1 MLRMRSRSGLSFF
14 EAICSTDRYFH
25 LGFQECRTF
34 VILPLN
40 GIMASHS
47 KKLVSPFRRQ
57 VCIQTASFHSR
68 MGLWLLFLLIISS
81 RRACMA
87 VFTNYALAASIVQGV
102 VSYRRERGTV
112 QSGNSSSN
120 VSLRIRAS
128 RDQFSAALSKTRV
141 MRAVTGPSSSISN
154 SSASQKFLEMI

>member
-112 QSGNSSSN
+112 QSGNSSS
-120 VSLRIRAS
+120 